1 MKKEEYNF
9 LKVLTILLVVLG
21 HSTYYVIKTN
31 FGGIDYHHYINNNH
45 SHIVIKVLN
54 VLTEII
60 YYFHMPL
67 FMAISGA
74 FFRIQVE
81 KNKWQSLF
89 TLFKNKFKRLLI
101 PFLVFTILYTLPVK
115 YISNY
120 FEQTS
125 ILNAILGQ
133 LFLFGNT
140 HLWYLFALFI
150 IFMIAYFVLR
160 RDTGVGMLLFLFVL
174 HLISYKIN
182 VPLIKSSFQFL
193 FYFAIGFKF
202 EQKREVYN
210 HLLNHTKKF
219 IYFLLIGFVLFIF
232 MNLGIKRYS
241 IILSK
246 VLVEILAVYG
256 SLVTYTIAY
265 YLTINTKWMNT
276 RIYQLIL
283 VNGLGIYI
291 FSDTLNYLI
300 LKWGF
305 IVAEDLMITP
315 HGIILMVIFRFL
327 VTLILS
333 LVITLAFKKLF
344 PKYKW
349 LVN

>member
-21 HSTYYVIKTN
+21 HSTYYVIDTN
-31 FGGIDYHHYINNNH
+31 FGGIDYHQYINNND
-45 SHIVIKVLN
+45 SLLVINFFNK
-54 VLTEII
+54 LTEII

-81 KNKWQSLF
+81 KNKWKSPLDLF
-89 TLFKNKFKRLLI
+89 QNKFRRLLI
-101 PFLVFTILYTLPVK
+101 PFIIFTILYTIPVK

-120 FEQTS
+120 FDQTS
-125 ILNAILGQ
+125 MFNAIIGQ
-133 LFLFGNT
+133 LFLFGNS

-160 RDTGVGMLLFLFVL
+160 KDTGVGMLLFLFVL
-174 HLISYKIN
+174 HLMSYKVNIH
-182 VPLIKSSFQFL
+182 LIKTPFQFL
-193 FYFAIGFKF
+193 FYFAIGFMF

-219 IYFLLIGFVLFIF
+219 VYFLLIGFVLLIF
-232 MNLGIKRYS
+232 MNWGIKRYS
-241 IILSK
+241 TIFSK
-246 VLVEILAVYG
+246 VFVEILAVYG

-265 YLTINTKWMNT
+265 YLFRNTKWMNT

-283 VNGLGIYI
+283 INGLGIYI

-305 IVAEDLMITP
+305 IAAADLMITP
-315 HGIILMVIFRFL
+315 YGIILMVIFRFV
-327 VTLILS
+327 VTLILG

>member
-21 HSTYYVIKTN
+21 HSTYYIIKMN
-31 FGGIDYHHYINNNH
+31 FGGIDYYHYINNND
-45 SHIVIKVLN
+45 SIIVINFFKKI
-54 VLTEII
+54 TEII

-81 KNKWQSLF
+81 KNKWQSPLELF
-89 TLFKNKFKRLLI
+89 QNKFRRLLI
-101 PFLVFTILYTLPVK
+101 PFIIFTILYTIPMK

-120 FEQTS
+120 FIQTS
-125 ILNAILGQ
+125 IFNAIIGQ

-140 HLWYLFALFI
+140 HLWYLYALFI
-150 IFMIAYFVLR
+150 IFMIAYFVLKK
-160 RDTGVGMLLFLFVL
+160 DTGFGMLLFLFAL
-174 HLISYKIN
+174 HLMSYKIN
-182 VPLIKSSFQFL
+182 ITLIKSAFQFL

-219 IYFLLIGFVLFIF
+219 VYFLLIGFVVLIF

-241 IILSK
+241 IIFSK
-246 VLVEILAVYG
+246 LLEEILALYG

-265 YLTINTKWMNT
+265 YLSRNTKWMNT
-276 RIYQLIL
+276 RIYQFIL

-333 LVITLAFKKLF
+333 LLITLAFKKLF